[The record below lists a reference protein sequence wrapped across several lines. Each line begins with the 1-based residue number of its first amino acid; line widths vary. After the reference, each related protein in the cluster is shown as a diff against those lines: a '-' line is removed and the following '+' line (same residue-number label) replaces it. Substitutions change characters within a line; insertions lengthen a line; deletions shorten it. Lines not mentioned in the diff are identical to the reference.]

1 MLVQATPVKKR
12 TYTIVLAS
20 ADVNSYQSA
29 TGTPWN
35 ATYFINLNN
44 IMDDEE
50 QARPYYVNFTFSS
63 EPSADISNQLQKGEL
78 LLELSFGGRPYP
90 HITQWSQ
97 RFLPCGFVKFNP
109 PPIPAISP
117 DAYLSAVAS
126 DNHPVYIHSLKNCA
140 SIGLRLV
147 DVTGDIFTSTVPFVC
162 IISLEPA
169 SF

>member
-12 TYTIVLAS
+12 TYTIILAS
-20 ADVNSYQSA
+20 ADTGSYQSSF
-29 TGTPWN
+29 GSGWD
-35 ATYFINLNN
+35 ATYFVNLNT
-44 IMDDEE
+44 IMNDEE

-63 EPSADISNQLQKGEL
+63 EPANDITAQTNKGEL
-78 LLELSFGGRPYP
+78 LLELSFGGRSYP

-97 RFLPCGFVKFNP
+97 AFLPCGFVKFNP
-109 PPIPAISP
+109 PVVPAANP
-117 DAYLSAVAS
+117 DAYLSTVAS
-126 DNHPVYIHSLKNCA
+126 DNHPVYIHSLKNCS

-147 DVTGDIFTSTVPFVC
+147 DVTGDIFTSTAPFVC